1 MGRRRKTA
9 GRAVN
14 HSAMLWLRQVAAAGL
29 ASLLW
34 VGAAQAH
41 KGSDAYLD
49 VQETPAAAASAVAP
63 GQTAQRS
70 VRFTLSVAIKD
81 LDQLLPLDA
90 NSDGRVTWGETR
102 AVMPQVQQAVDA
114 AAVLDSIAPTCALRW
129 QFDNI
134 EQRGD
139 GAYVRLVAAA
149 QCPTTERLALRYTL
163 FREQD
168 ANHRLLVA
176 GRLAGSDLL
185 STSSPLRADALP
197 LLPATGAD
205 PAASARAGGAEA
217 LPVKVADSR
226 WSALRD
232 YFLLGMHHLLEGYDH
247 MAFLLALVLPLRLV
261 LSTGAR
267 RPSSIVQAQRD
278 EPGSSAWWAL
288 LRTVTAFT
296 VGHSVTLV
304 LATLGWTEAS
314 PAWVEPVI
322 ALSIAV
328 TALLN
333 LRPVAWLRTDVLA
346 LLFGMVHGFGFA
358 GLLQEAAAPSG
369 LLPWALAGFN
379 LGVEAGQLLAVGAWV
394 LLSQAYANR
403 PVIAHRVVRGG
414 SALLIGLATF
424 WFVQR
429 VA

>member
-1 MGRRRKTA
+1 MHPPM
-9 GRAVN
+9 V
-14 HSAMLWLRQVAAAGL
+14 WLRRVVAAGL
-29 ASLLW
+29 SSVLW

-49 VQETPAAAASAVAP
+49 VQETPAASASAAAP
-63 GQTAQRS
+63 VQPAQRS

-102 AVMPQVQQAVDA
+102 AVMPQVQQAVDG
-114 AAVLDSIAPTCALRW
+114 AAVLDSAAPACALRW

-232 YFLLGMHHLLEGYDH
+232 YFLLGMNPLLEGYDH
-247 MAFLLALVLPLRLV
+247 MAILLALVLPLRLV

-358 GLLQEAAAPSG
+358 GLLQEDAAPSG

>member
-1 MGRRRKTA
+1 MHPPM
-9 GRAVN
+9 V
-14 HSAMLWLRQVAAAGL
+14 WLRRVVAAGL
-29 ASLLW
+29 SSVLW

-49 VQETPAAAASAVAP
+49 VQETPAASASAAAP
-63 GQTAQRS
+63 VQPAQRS

-102 AVMPQVQQAVDA
+102 AVMPQVQQAVDG
-114 AAVLDSIAPTCALRW
+114 AAVLDSAAPACALRW

-176 GRLAGSDLL
+176 GRLAGGDLL
-185 STSSPLRADALP
+185 STSSPMRADALE
-197 LLPATGAD
+197 LLAATAPNPGAG
-205 PAASARAGGAEA
+205 PNSGAALASA
-217 LPVKVADSR
+217 VKPADSR

-261 LSTGAR
+261 LFTGAC
-267 RPSSIVQAQRD
+267 RPSSTVQAQRV
-278 EPGSSAWWAL
+278 EPGSAAWRAL

-296 VGHSVTLV
+296 VGHSITLL
-304 LATLGWTEAS
+304 LATLGWTQAA

-333 LRPVAWLRTDVLA
+333 LRPVAWVRTDVLA

-394 LLSQAYANR
+394 LLSQAFAKR
-403 PVIAHRVVRGG
+403 PVIADRVVRGG

>member
-1 MGRRRKTA
+1 MTRPLFGGLRGRCCA
-9 GRAVN
+9 AVL
-14 HSAMLWLRQVAAAGL
+14 ALWCA
-29 ASLLW
+29 
-34 VGAAQAH
+34 GAAQAH

-49 VQETPAAAASAVAP
+49 VQEMPVVAASAAATLP
-63 GQTAQRS
+63 ALQRNLR
-70 VRFTLSVAIKD
+70 VTLAVAIKD

-90 NSDGRVTWGETR
+90 NADGRVTWGETR
-102 AVMPQVQQAVDA
+102 AAMPQVLQTVDA
-114 AAVLDSIAPTCALRW
+114 AAALDSAAPGCVLRW
-129 QFDNI
+129 QFDAV

-149 QCPTTERLALRYTL
+149 QCPMAEPVALRYTL

-176 GRLAGSDLL
+176 GNLAGKDLL
-185 STSSPLRADALP
+185 STSSPLRADAL
-197 LLPATGAD
+197 LLLAATVRGPVAAVTAGSAGAPAVQT
-205 PAASARAGGAEA
+205 
-217 LPVKVADSR
+217 ADSR

-232 YFLLGMHHLLEGYDH
+232 YFLLGVHHLLEGYDH
-247 MAFLLALVLPLRLV
+247 LAFLLALVLPLRLV
-261 LSTGAR
+261 LFAGGAR
-267 RPSSIVQAQRD
+267 APAMQTAQGRNV
-278 EPGSSAWWAL
+278 WWAL

-296 VGHSVTLV
+296 VGHSITLL
-304 LATLGWTEAS
+304 LATFGWTEAS
-314 PAWVEPVI
+314 PAWVEPMI

-333 LRPVAWLRTDVLA
+333 LRPVARIRTDALA

-379 LGVEAGQLLAVGAWV
+379 LGVEAGQLIAVCGWV
-394 LLSQAYANR
+394 LLSQAYAHR
-403 PVIAHRVVRGG
+403 PVLATQVVRGG
-414 SALLIGLATF
+414 SALLIALATF

>member
-1 MGRRRKTA
+1 MRKA
-9 GRAVN
+9 FFGALRGLCCAAVL
-14 HSAMLWLRQVAAAGL
+14 ALWC
-29 ASLLW
+29 S
-34 VGAAQAH
+34 GAAQAH

-49 VQETPAAAASAVAP
+49 LRQIPSEAASSNTDAP
-63 GQTAQRS
+63 ASQRS
-70 VRFTLSVAIKD
+70 LRLVLSVAIKD
-81 LDQLLPLDA
+81 LDLLLPLDA

-102 AVMPQVQQAVDA
+102 SVMPQVQQAVDG
-114 AAVLDSIAPTCALRW
+114 AVALDSAAPACALRW
-129 QFDNI
+129 QFDGI

-139 GAYVRLVAAA
+139 GAYVRLAAAA
-149 QCPTTERLALRYTL
+149 QCPTTERIALRYTL
-163 FREQD
+163 LRDQD

-176 GRLAGSDLL
+176 GSLAGKDLL
-185 STSSPLRADALP
+185 TTSSPLRSDALE
-197 LLPATGAD
+197 LLAATRSDAAAGANR
-205 PAASARAGGAEA
+205 PGGDAQA
-217 LPVKVADSR
+217 MTAADSR
-226 WSALRD
+226 WSAVRA

-247 MAFLLALVLPLRLV
+247 LAFLLALVLPLRLV
-261 LSTGAR
+261 LFAGSTRAPTMQTAHSR
-267 RPSSIVQAQRD
+267 KV
-278 EPGSSAWWAL
+278 WWAL

-296 VGHSVTLV
+296 LGHSITLL
-304 LATLGWTEAS
+304 LATFGWTEAS

-333 LRPVAWLRTDVLA
+333 LRPVAWLRTDLLA

-379 LGVEAGQLLAVGAWV
+379 LGVEAGQLLAVAAWV
-394 LLSQAYANR
+394 LLSQAFAQR
-403 PVIAHRVVRGG
+403 PVIADRVVRGG